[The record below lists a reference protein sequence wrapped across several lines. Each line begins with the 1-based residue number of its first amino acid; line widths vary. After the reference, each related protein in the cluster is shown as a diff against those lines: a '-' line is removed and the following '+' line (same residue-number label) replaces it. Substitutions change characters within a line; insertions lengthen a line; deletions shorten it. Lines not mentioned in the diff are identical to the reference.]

1 MIRNDG
7 GGGLNDT
14 NWVNMPTT
22 TTTPLHQIPAFVHT
36 MQVEYADK
44 WFSVQVVGQDHNQS
58 FTPAWYS
65 DRATSLESSFQKIW
79 RHKNGLV
86 FEHLWD

>member
-1 MIRNDG
+1 MIRNGG

-36 MQVEYADK
+36 MQFEYADK
-44 WFSVQVVGQDHNQS
+44 WFSV
-58 FTPAWYS
+58 
-65 DRATSLESSFQKIW
+65 
-79 RHKNGLV
+79 
-86 FEHLWD
+86 